1 MKQKNNCEALPDI
14 ITQGIMRVHLLSN
27 TAVTKS
33 RKQCLLVG
41 LFTVPLQLYTF
52 LKAGAKHQKTTPFT
66 SLSGTIPILL
76 KTTATLAAQ

>member
-33 RKQCLLVG
+33 RKV
-41 LFTVPLQLYTF
+41 FASWTF
-52 LKAGAKHQKTTPFT
+52 H
-66 SLSGTIPILL
+66 SSSSVIYIP
-76 KTTATLAAQ
+76 